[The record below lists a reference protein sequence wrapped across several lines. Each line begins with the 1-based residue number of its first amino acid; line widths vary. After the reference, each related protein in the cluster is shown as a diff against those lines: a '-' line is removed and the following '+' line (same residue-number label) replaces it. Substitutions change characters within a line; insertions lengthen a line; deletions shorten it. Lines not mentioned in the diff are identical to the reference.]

1 MKHSHPYANN
11 FDGKNSQ
18 NKPKNKKIHVPVK
31 TITPESNGKLKSVV
45 YEVFQNGE
53 LVIVDGIHYFVKRK
67 VAFIDCPMCVS
78 KSMALTMIQEHIKE
92 EHNLEV
98 CVSIIHI
105 LTKAVRNKC
114 FHSWQNLAHIYLWEW
129 ESGILI

>member
-1 MKHSHPYANN
+1 MIQHMKHSHPYANN

-18 NKPKNKKIHVPVK
+18 TKPKNKKIHVPVK

-78 KSMALTMIQEHIKE
+78 KSMALTMIEEHIKT

-98 CVSIIHI
+98 
-105 LTKAVRNKC
+105 NKRTQV
-114 FHSWQNLAHIYLWEW
+114 FSTYHFFG
-129 ESGILI
+129 GISLLKLFR